1 MSDTKIRT
9 ICVDTLTG
17 IQNEEYMRDKKK
29 AGHDKWKDY
38 GMDIYTFIGDLQRR
52 GFELVLI
59 LGEPGTGKS
68 SGMRTLK
75 HDTNIWYNADNKN
88 PVWEGGNAEY
98 GKKVNPRNPFHIIP
112 SSYKEITNHI
122 DLGLQNNMFENERYA
137 FITGH
142 IETFKSGN
150 ETMQRLKVLGNMATK
165 MQLEGKLESVFYSMV
180 EKSTDGLSY
189 ILETQNNGFNTA
201 RSPQNLFEPKISN
214 DYQFIL
220 EALMNYN

>member
-1 MSDTKIRT
+1 
-9 ICVDTLTG
+9 
-17 IQNEEYMRDKKK
+17 MRDKKK

-38 GMDIYTFIGDLQRR
+38 GQDIYTFIGDLQRR

-68 SGMRTLK
+68 SGMRTLAP
-75 HDTNIWYNADNKN
+75 DTNIWYNADNKN
-88 PVWEGGNAEY
+88 PVWIGGKAEY
-98 GKKVNPRNPFHIIP
+98 GTKANPRPRYHVIP
-112 SSYKEITNHI
+112 TSYKEIIAHI
-122 DLGLQNNMFENERYA
+122 DDGLANDGFEQERYA

-150 ETMQRLKVLGNMATK
+150 ETMQRLKVLGNMASK

-180 EKSTDGLSY
+180 QKENNEVSY

-201 RSPQNLFEPKISN
+201 RSPQGLFEQKITN
-214 DYQFIL
+214 DYGMIL
-220 EALMNYN
+220 QSLMSY